1 MQEWLTVAAVYTY
14 ARAVVCCFG
23 MTERLLRLGRPTRNI
38 RLREG
43 QPGPT
48 HYSACY
54 QHSVSRP
61 HAAAEAHLLCVVVL
75 RMCGACGQLMPSDLK
90 FDPGRESLPM
100 FVSEEEN
107 VRIEAGSEVRVKII
121 GIRLA
126 AEQIVV
132 IGTIKED
139 FLG

>member
-1 MQEWLTVAAVYTY
+1 
-14 ARAVVCCFG
+14 
-23 MTERLLRLGRPTRNI
+23 
-38 RLREG
+38 
-43 QPGPT
+43 
-48 HYSACY
+48 
-54 QHSVSRP
+54 
-61 HAAAEAHLLCVVVL
+61 
-75 RMCGACGQLMPSDLK
+75 MPSDLK

>member
-1 MQEWLTVAAVYTY
+1 MRHRLTCRVTLSLANCVRRCYRMASLHLP
-14 ARAVVCCFG
+14 ARS
-23 MTERLLRLGRPTRNI
+23 RYLSPKR
-38 RLREG
+38 
-43 QPGPT
+43 
-48 HYSACY
+48 SAY
-54 QHSVSRP
+54 HRR
-61 HAAAEAHLLCVVVL
+61 HTAAHLERVPTSGSPSHTLAILPSRVL
-75 RMCGACGQLMPSDLK
+75 SSVQLMPSDLK

-100 FVSEEEN
+100 FVSDEEN

>member
-1 MQEWLTVAAVYTY
+1 MLRSLRRVCLRAQNGFFASAGPLEIFVSEKVSPAQPPNHTSIHS
-14 ARAVVCCFG
+14 ARPCPVLDAH
-23 MTERLLRLGRPTRNI
+23 TP
-38 RLREG
+38 
-43 QPGPT
+43 
-48 HYSACY
+48 HSACCDVLC
-54 QHSVSRP
+54 SV
-61 HAAAEAHLLCVVVL
+61 V
-75 RMCGACGQLMPSDLK
+75 QLMPSDLK